1 MARSLFNCF
10 GKRSSSSSSKDDNP
24 NHNTNIAT
32 ADLTAE
38 ESRRCGPVVVELF
51 ASQGCATS
59 PEAELFLSRIGRG
72 DFNLEMPVVLLA
84 YHVDYWDY
92 MGWKDPFGSSLWT
105 VKQKAYVESLNLD
118 TMFTPQIVVQ
128 GRTQCVGNQLDAV
141 LDCIKS
147 AARFAAPS
155 FQDRIFIPPAK
166 KTLETGRINKPNGG
180 LPSYKSYDREAGFSK
195 KPRSWVAKRAHL
207 ETWDLSRKC
216 QEREPA
222 SQRES
227 ISLATFE
234 RPTPESL
241 QVSLLGSLKS
251 KVDDNGANVMIALY
265 ECGLVTDITTGENK
279 GKMLANDYVV
289 RKVEKL
295 CSVKD
300 ITAKKTISGT
310 VTFSLWD
317 GFNSSKCGVALFV
330 ETGSHQICGSQ
341 NFKLPEKL

>member
-24 NHNTNIAT
+24 NHNTNTAT

-51 ASQGCATS
+51 TSQGCATS

-105 VKQKAYVESLNLD
+105 VKQKAYVESLKLD

-128 GRTQCVGNQLDAV
+128 GRTQCIGNQLDAV

-155 FQDRIFIPPAK
+155 FQ
-166 KTLETGRINKPNGG
+166 
-180 LPSYKSYDREAGFSK
+180 
-195 KPRSWVAKRAHL
+195 
-207 ETWDLSRKC
+207 
-216 QEREPA
+216 
-222 SQRES
+222 
-227 ISLATFE
+227 ATFE
-234 RPTPESL
+234 RPTPEFL

-251 KVDDNGANVMIALY
+251 KVDDNGANLMIALY